1 MKKQKQSQMAKA
13 QRHKWLVDLNEFAQK
28 NQTVFAGDSITQ
40 GYPIDEMFPGKIIYN
55 RGNSGYKTYEMLDA
69 FEESILKIYPEKL
82 FVLIG
87 TNDMSMF
94 NKTPSMALSN
104 LSTMIDMAK
113 DCSEKME
120 IYLIS
125 VYPVNVGKDKKILK
139 NVRRK
144 SGFYPDKI
152 IKLNELYE
160 KLAEEKKITYVD
172 VYSKIVDSEGMM
184 PLDYT
189 TDGVHLSVAGYKA
202 ISHILKQ
209 YL

>member
-28 NQTVFAGDSITQ
+28 NQIVFSGDSITQ
-40 GYPIDEMFPGKIIYN
+40 GYPIGEMFPGKIIYN
-55 RGNSGYKTYEMLDA
+55 RGNSGHKTYEMLEM
-69 FEESILKIYPEKL
+69 FEESVIKICPKKL
-82 FVLIG
+82 FILIG

-94 NKTPSMALSN
+94 NKTPSMASSN
-104 LSTMIDMAK
+104 VSTMIDMAK

-152 IKLNELYE
+152 VKLNELYK
-160 KLAEEKKITYVD
+160 KLAKGKEVTYVD
-172 VYSKIVDSEGMM
+172 VHSKIVDSEGMM

-189 TDGVHLSVAGYKA
+189 TDGVHLSVAGYRA
-202 ISHILKQ
+202 ISQILKQ